1 MEIKGAV
8 VLVTGASAGIGR
20 ATSLALGHAGA
31 RVAMAARRRE
41 RLEENAAQMEGALV
55 LPTDLADEEQAKA
68 MVDRTI
74 DHFGRVDVLIN
85 NAGVSVLTRAD
96 ALQPEAVR
104 QMMAV
109 NFIAPL
115 VATQRAVEDMRRRH
129 RGHIINVGSPAA
141 FLGVPLFASYA
152 ASKAALHGWT
162 RSLQAEWAG
171 TEIFVTEYQPGLIAT
186 EMHESSVAASELGDV
201 GGIDVFEDES
211 QSAILRRL
219 NTALPAEKVAQDFLD
234 CIRHPRPSMY
244 SSPSARLGS
253 IVALV
258 ARLRLSITSGMARAF
273 RKRSNLEVFTPVA
286 VGMDGNRSLVRQT
299 PRNGGGAT

>member
-1 MEIKGAV
+1 MEINEAV
-8 VLVTGASAGIGR
+8 VLVTGASSGIGR
-20 ATSLALGHAGA
+20 ATALALGRAGA

-41 RLEENAAQMEGALV
+41 RLEENAAQMQGALV
-55 LPTDLADEEQAKA
+55 LPTDLADEEQAKR

-74 DHFGRVDVLIN
+74 EHFGCLDVLIN

-104 QMMAV
+104 QMLAV
-109 NFIAPL
+109 NFIGPL
-115 VATQRAVEDMRRRH
+115 VATQRAVEHMRRRH

-186 EMHESSVAASELGDV
+186 EMHETSVAASDV
-201 GGIDVFEDES
+201 GRDIGGIDVFEDES
-211 QSAILRRL
+211 QNAILRRL
-219 NTALPAEKVAQDFLD
+219 NAALPPEKVAQDLLA
-234 CIRHPRPSMY
+234 CIRHPRAVMY
-244 SSPSARLGS
+244 SSPSVRLGS
-253 IVALV
+253 VVALV
-258 ARLRLSITSGMARAF
+258 ARLRLAITSGMARTF
-273 RKRSNLEVFTPVA
+273 RKRSNLEVFTPA
-286 VGMDGNRSLVRQT
+286 AEGET
-299 PRNGGGAT
+299 P

>member
-1 MEIKGAV
+1 MDVNEAV
-8 VLVTGASAGIGR
+8 VLVTGASSGIGR
-20 ATSLALGHAGA
+20 ATALALGRAGA

-41 RLEENAAQMEGALV
+41 RLEENAAQMREALV

-74 DHFGRVDVLIN
+74 EHFGRLDVLIN
-85 NAGVSVLTRAD
+85 NAGVSVLSRAD

-104 QMMAV
+104 QMLAV
-109 NFIAPL
+109 NFIGPL
-115 VATQRAVEDMRRRH
+115 VATQRAVEHMRLRH

-186 EMHESSVAASELGDV
+186 EMHETSVAASDLGVDV

-211 QSAILRRL
+211 QSALLRRL
-219 NTALPAEKVAQDFLD
+219 NAALPPEKVAQDLLD
-234 CIRHPRPSMY
+234 CIRYPRAAMY

-253 IVALV
+253 VVALIP
-258 ARLRLSITSGMARAF
+258 RLRLAITSGMARAF
-273 RKRSNLEVFTPVA
+273 RKRSNLEVFT
-286 VGMDGNRSLVRQT
+286 ST
-299 PRNGGGAT
+299 PGS